1 MIPFQYSVAWRGV
14 LLWFAGRPLDGVEL
28 ELETSVSVLA
38 EINQVGLRLMV
49 LTCLLGARKLR
60 GNCTLKNCYA
70 TTAQNSEEMDFE
82 DLLAVAS
89 DNGNKFVR
97 GNHLNPSHHDS
108 RFFEVSVLT
117 SLPL

>member
-1 MIPFQYSVAWRGV
+1 M
-14 LLWFAGRPLDGVEL
+14 LWFAGRPLEGVEL

-38 EINQVGLRLMV
+38 EINQVGLRLF
-49 LTCLLGARKLR
+49 LLSCLLAARKLR
-60 GNCTLKNCYA
+60 GNCTLKNSNA
-70 TTAQNSEEMDFE
+70 TTAQNSKEMDFE

-97 GNHLNPSHHDS
+97 GNHLNPFYHDS
-108 RFFEVSVLT
+108 RFFETSVLT